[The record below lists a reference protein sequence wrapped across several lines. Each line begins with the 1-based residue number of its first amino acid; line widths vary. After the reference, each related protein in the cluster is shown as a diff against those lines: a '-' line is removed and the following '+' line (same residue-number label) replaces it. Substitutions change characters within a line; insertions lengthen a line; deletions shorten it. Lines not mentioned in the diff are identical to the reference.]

1 MQLTEKMM
9 RAILGQ
15 LAQLNTLAATQSAGD
30 AENIQFEDI
39 RIMDG
44 EGEAAGRIFFFEP
57 TAQYLWDSEEAE

>member
-9 RAILGQ
+9 RAIVGQ
-15 LAQLNTLAATQSAGD
+15 LENMNKLARSQSDVD
-30 AENIQFEDI
+30 AENIQFEDV

-57 TAQYLWDSEEAE
+57 TRQYLWDSEEA